1 MITNNQTR
9 SLAIFLCNRLHI
21 SKNSPNAPS
30 SINIFSPYD
39 GNIVGGL
46 LLGCGLALT
55 GACPG
60 TVLPQVATSVPSAP
74 LVAFGSILG
83 GILYSRF
90 GKGLKVKVEDR
101 ELLEKPAVYQRLG
114 VSQGGAVVAYIALCA
129 AVVAIASS
137 LVPGDRQVLV
147 APVVGGLLIGGSQA
161 ANLIL
166 TGNTLGV
173 SAAYEQI
180 GDLFW
185 WAQKSLF
192 GKAGPRPTIRSTAF
206 ALGTVLGSFTLSR
219 AVEIPAAEQLQIGKL
234 RSVIGGVVM
243 LFGARIAGGCTSGHG
258 ISGMSQL
265 SIASIVSVA
274 AMFGGGMALTALLG

>member
-1 MITNNQTR
+1 M
-9 SLAIFLCNRLHI
+9 
-21 SKNSPNAPS
+21 
-30 SINIFSPYD
+30 
-39 GNIVGGL
+39 
-46 LLGCGLALT
+46 
-55 GACPG
+55 
-60 TVLPQVATSVPSAP
+60 LPQVATSVPSAP
-74 LVAFGSILG
+74 LVAFGSVLG

-166 TGNTLGV
+166 KGNTLGI

-206 ALGTVLGSFTLSR
+206 ALGTVLGSFALSR